1 MAIREHGRTSFLDL
15 VDEGRRLQCQV
26 RVDIVGG
33 DAYDFFRRFVERG
46 DFVGVRGVMFNTR
59 MGELTLQVEGFTLLS
74 KALYDIPGEW
84 YGLRDVEARYRQ
96 RHLDLIMNG
105 DVRERFVARARL
117 VSGMRRFLDGRGFLE
132 VETPLIQESYGGA
145 SARPFTTYVNG
156 LGETR
161 YLQIS
166 PELYLKRLVIGGFNR
181 VYTIYKNFR
190 NEEIDSIHN
199 PEFTMIEAYQAYA
212 DYNDMMELAE
222 SLITSLASE
231 LRGSSTVEYAGEEID
246 LGRPWRRITMHEAL
260 RQIAGMDV
268 QAMGDDEIM
277 EALRAADPD
286 SHDRLLR
293 GSGYSRGL
301 FTARLFDSL
310 CQRRLFQ
317 PAFVTDYPRETSPL
331 CKSHRGDPTLIERF
345 ELFIAGMELANA
357 YTELN
362 DPALQ
367 ETLLEEAERRGP
379 DAHPRDEGYT
389 EALRHGMPPT
399 GGIGIGVD
407 RLVMLLTGSTS
418 IKEVLL
424 FPMMRKVPSASKAET
439 A

>member
-1 MAIREHGRTSFLDL
+1 MAIRRHGRTCFLDL
-15 VDEGRRLQCQV
+15 VDDGRRLQCQV

-33 DAYDFFRRFVERG
+33 EAYDFFRRFVERG
-46 DFVGVRGVMFNTR
+46 DFVGVRGGMFYTR
-59 MGELTLQVEGFTLLS
+59 MGELTLQVEGLSLLS
-74 KALYDIPGEW
+74 KALYDIPREW

-105 DVRERFVARARL
+105 GVRELFAARSRI

-156 LGETR
+156 LCETR

-181 VYTIYKNFR
+181 VYTISKNFR
-190 NEEIDSIHN
+190 NEEIDSTHN
-199 PEFTMIEAYQAYA
+199 PEFTMMEAYQAYS

-222 SLITSLASE
+222 ALISGLAAE
-231 LRGSSTVEYAGEEID
+231 LRGSTRVEYAGRELD
-246 LGRPWRRITMHEAL
+246 LGRPWRRVTMHEAL

-268 QAMGDDEIM
+268 QAMGDDEIA
-277 EALRAADPD
+277 EALRGVDPE
-286 SHDRLLR
+286 SHGRLMR

-310 CQRRLFQ
+310 CQRRLLQ
-317 PAFVTDYPRETSPL
+317 PTFVTDYPGETSPL
-331 CKSHRGDPTLIERF
+331 CKPHRGDPALIERF

-362 DPALQ
+362 DPDLQ
-367 ETLLEEAERRGP
+367 ESLLEEAVRGTY
-379 DAHPRDEGYT
+379 AHPRDEGYV

-407 RLVMLLTGSTS
+407 RLVMLLTGSAS
-418 IKEVLL
+418 IKEVIL
-424 FPMMRKVPSASKAET
+424 FPMMRRLPFS
-439 A
+439 